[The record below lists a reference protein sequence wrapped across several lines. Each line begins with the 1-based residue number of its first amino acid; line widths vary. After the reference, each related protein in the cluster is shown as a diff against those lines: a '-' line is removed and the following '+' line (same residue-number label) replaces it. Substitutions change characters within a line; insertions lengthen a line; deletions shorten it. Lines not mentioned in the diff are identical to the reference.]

1 VKQVRGSTIVMIA
14 VAIVFGVLAMFSA
27 QAWLNRQADA
37 RLKSLEARPKAISTR
52 TIVVA
57 KSPLRFGNV
66 ITPQV
71 LREVDWPNEAIPA
84 NTFTSIAELTNGD
97 KRAVLASFEPNEPI
111 VGTKITGP
119 GQKATLSALIEE
131 GMRAVTIRVND
142 VDGVAGF
149 VLPRDRVDVLLTRD
163 PDKGGT
169 TDVVL
174 QNVRVLGVDQLA
186 DERAEKPTV
195 VKAVTLEVDTVA
207 AQKLALASSAGNLSL
222 VLRKAGDTIEVSNRS
237 ITLTDLR
244 NGGRG
249 TLAAPSTHATIVVI
263 RPEKRE
269 QFSVPVEAMEWG
281 RAVGSGQGDAGR

>member
-1 VKQVRGSTIVMIA
+1 MIA
-14 VAIVFGVLAMFSA
+14 VAVVFGVLAMFTA
-27 QAWLNRQADA
+27 QAWLSRQDA
-37 RLKSLEARPKAISTR
+37 ARMKSLEARPKTISTR

-57 KSPLRFGNV
+57 KSPLRFGNA

-84 NTFTSIAELTNGD
+84 NTFSSIAELTKGD
-97 KRAVLASFEPNEPI
+97 KRAVLASIEPNEPI
-111 VGTKITGP
+111 VATKITGP

-149 VLPRDRVDVLLTRD
+149 VLPGDRVDVMMTRD
-163 PDKGGT
+163 PEKGGS
-169 TDVVL
+169 TDIVL
-174 QNVRVLGVDQLA
+174 QNIKVLGVDQLA

-195 VKAVTLEVDTVA
+195 VKAVTLEVDTIA
-207 AQKLALASSAGNLSL
+207 AQKLALATTAGNLSL
-222 VLRKAGDTIEVSNRS
+222 NLRKAGDTLEVSNRS

-244 NGGRG
+244 SGGKG

-281 RAVGSGQGDAGR
+281 QAVGSRRGDEGR